1 MVGEEPEIV
10 AVMRGE
16 AVHHH
21 RDLVLLP
28 DAAGSTDQAVWVRG
42 SGEHQCVA
50 RPFGQMRV

>member
-1 MVGEEPEIV
+1 
-10 AVMRGE
+10 
-16 AVHHH
+16 
-21 RDLVLLP
+21 VLLP